1 MAIQLT
7 LDLAEWKCAKRIV
20 DENGEEL
27 DRLEKGIKADLQ
39 NGHDQ
44 LFDDMQDT
52 MKNLRQGKRKINY
65 HTRMDLPTKEEV
77 IKNFRLGIC
86 NEESLDNSNP

>member
-1 MAIQLT
+1 M
-7 LDLAEWKCAKRIV
+7 

-77 IKNFRLGIC
+77 IRNFRLGIC
-86 NEESLDNSNP
+86 NEGSLDNSNPSNKQRRRKKNKQVKVR

>member
-7 LDLAEWKCAKRIV
+7 LDLAEWNDAKRIV